1 MNEIVVFIKWK
12 IIHGYYTGGL
22 CRGLEIVPDF
32 RTQNLLKRRGAMFR
46 KLAANEWG
54 VIGTKEV
61 EWDEEDEF
69 VFERNITD
77 AAFLYVTENPEDFK
91 KVVLPLSAVK
101 PGEERVLEF
110 RAKELKWEYIF
121 IPRGRS
127 AEGRIELVEMSG
139 LLHFSEMEKVTEA
152 GEQAWRTVTLERV
165 KLQEK
170 YEYQL
175 RLIERKVLGSRI
187 LNKNVVFPRPGQFI
201 YAAEGCIRQM
211 VFF

>member
-12 IIHGYYTGGL
+12 IVHGYYTGGL
-22 CRGLEIVPDF
+22 CRGIEIVPDF

-77 AAFLYVTENPEDFK
+77 AAFLYVTANPEDFK

-139 LLHFSEMEKVTEA
+139 LLHFSEMEEVTEA

>member
-1 MNEIVVFIKWK
+1 MNEIDVLIKWR
-12 IIHGYYTGGL
+12 IVHGYYTGGL
-22 CRGLEIVPDF
+22 CRGIEIVPDF

-54 VIGTKEV
+54 LLGTKGV
-61 EWDEEDEF
+61 EWDEEDEL
-69 VFERNITD
+69 VLERNITD

-121 IPRGRS
+121 IPRERS
-127 AEGRIELVEMSG
+127 AEGQIELVDMSG
-139 LLHFSEMEKVTEA
+139 SLHFSEMEKVDEA
-152 GEQAWRTVTLERV
+152 GKQAWRTVTLERV

-175 RLIERKVLGSRI
+175 RLIERKVLGNRI
-187 LNKNVVFPRPGQFI
+187 LNKNVISPRPGRFI

>member
-12 IIHGYYTGGL
+12 IVHGYYTGGL
-22 CRGLEIVPDF
+22 CRGIEIVPDF

-127 AEGRIELVEMSG
+127 AEGRIEFVEMSG